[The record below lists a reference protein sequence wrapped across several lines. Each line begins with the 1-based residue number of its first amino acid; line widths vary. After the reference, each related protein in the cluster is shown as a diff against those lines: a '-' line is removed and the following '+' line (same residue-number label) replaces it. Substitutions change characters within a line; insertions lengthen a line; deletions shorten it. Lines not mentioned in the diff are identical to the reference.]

1 VCSARLLGGRK
12 KKKQKQ
18 IPKSRLAGCDGYG
31 VTPTRSPASVSFL
44 QYMCVCV
51 CMCARARVRACD
63 RESERAR
70 ERAREGAGARG
81 REGKTVDRQIIKI
94 LALHRDRVDDIHKD
108 TCPKLSYTRTVLAID
123 SAADASVYS
132 YIFFLVSS
140 LFSFSFDD
148 IHKGSLGFRV

>member
-1 VCSARLLGGRK
+1 V
-12 KKKQKQ
+12 
-18 IPKSRLAGCDGYG
+18 
-31 VTPTRSPASVSFL
+31 
-44 QYMCVCV
+44 CVCV
-51 CMCARARVRACD
+51 CVCARARARVRAI
-63 RESERAR
+63 ERAR
-70 ERAREGAGARG
+70 ERESGRARARG

-132 YIFFLVSS
+132 YFFFLVSS